1 MAAAPTPQGAPRPSA
16 PQAPT
21 QDNNQPFDVFSQ
33 DMAFPGLPGAAK
45 HQPSKAAA
53 YESKVPDLDAG
64 MLTSLPAAQQARLT
78 AERDSVAQLDQQ
90 VYKVN
95 TDIITTLITSVLVL
109 LCTRYLLRVSKSSSM
124 RQRLLTSDTCMLLS
138 FLLDWSHLVT
148 TN

>member
-95 TDIITTLITSVLVL
+95 TDIIIYYTNYKCASLALHQVPTTCVQV
-109 LCTRYLLRVSKSSSM
+109 
-124 RQRLLTSDTCMLLS
+124 
-138 FLLDWSHLVT
+138 
-148 TN
+148 

>member
-1 MAAAPTPQGAPRPSA
+1 MQGIPPPPKVPRGVFPPMAAAPTPQGAPRPSA

-21 QDNNQPFDVFSQ
+21 QDNTQPFDVFSQ

-95 TDIITTLITSVLVL
+95 TDIITVIHTGVLVL
-109 LCTRYLLRVSKSSSM
+109 VCTRYLLGFSKP
-124 RQRLLTSDTCMLLS
+124 S
-138 FLLDWSHLVT
+138 FVC
-148 TN
+148 

>member
-1 MAAAPTPQGAPRPSA
+1 MQGIPPPPKVPTGAFPPMAAAAPTPQGGPRPSA

-53 YESKVPDLDAG
+53 YESKVPELDTG

-95 TDIITTLITSVLVL
+95 TDIVTTLHTGVLVL
-109 LCTRYLLRVSKSSSM
+109 VCTRCIRETSKPSSV
-124 RQRLLTSDTCMLLS
+124 R
-138 FLLDWSHLVT
+138 
-148 TN
+148 

>member
-1 MAAAPTPQGAPRPSA
+1 MQGIPPPPKVPTGAFPPMATAPTPPGGQGGPRPSA

-53 YESKVPDLDAG
+53 YESKVPELDAG

-95 TDIITTLITSVLVL
+95 TDIRSTIGTSVLAVV
-109 LCTRYLLRVSKSSSM
+109 CTRYVLGVSKPSPM
-124 RQRLLTSDTCMLLS
+124 R
-138 FLLDWSHLVT
+138 
-148 TN
+148 